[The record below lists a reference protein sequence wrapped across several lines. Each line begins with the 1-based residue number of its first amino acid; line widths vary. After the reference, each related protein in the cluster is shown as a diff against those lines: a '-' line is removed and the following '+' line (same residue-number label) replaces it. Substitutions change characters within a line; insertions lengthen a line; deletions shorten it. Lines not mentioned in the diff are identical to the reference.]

1 MADRMSREV
10 FAVPELPIDAV
21 ELARVADDLRAK
33 ASDLPAAGSAV
44 ADGWTGLSEV
54 YQAPEVEELRT
65 KMSALAPISTDVAE
79 AVRRAASIIDGLAE
93 SLMWVAMRR
102 RGLLEDVEG
111 FTNSPRGSS
120 DRERSDELTSQ
131 IRKLGADIDE
141 LVDRARA
148 DLAGLGQPPTWEVTI
163 PDATAPPVGP
173 RLTWTT
179 RAQKVSDDLVMAPL
193 LALARGGTS
202 RVARLLAAHPEWADL
217 LRERPP
223 APDTVRAWWDTLPP
237 GAVAALIDG
246 APTVIGALGGV
257 PPLAR
262 VAANRMNARERL
274 REVEAEIPGWEL
286 ASTEGA
292 SADLQAERRAAL
304 AALGAERDYLRAV
317 EAGTVQLY
325 LYQPATNRLIEM
337 LGTPGPVTSRVL
349 TYVPGTFTRVDSFYR
364 GEVQG
369 ISQWMTDQ
377 DRAMVTFVWKGG
389 DFPGDDEYAGQAGF
403 GIGLLEA
410 NDPDR
415 AASAGE
421 ALARLQREVA
431 SDPALAHARQ
441 LAAGHSW
448 GIVPI
453 TASEMRGS
461 HYDQVHSLSGA
472 WVPEGWTPNSRTSYS
487 HWSYTDALSMAQDA
501 LLVSAGRAP
510 DTVPV
515 FESHIYETPTDTDV
529 PLGGDLA
536 PFLEPDGPSQRV
548 SLSPLSN
555 HNLIAEV
562 SADNIGP
569 MNDLRKKL
577 YE

>member
-1 MADRMSREV
+1 MSREV

-21 ELARVADDLRAK
+21 ELARVSDDLRTK
-33 ASDLPAAGSAV
+33 ASDLPTAGSAV
-44 ADGWTGLSEV
+44 AGGWTDLSEV
-54 YQAPEVEELRT
+54 YEAPEVEELRT
-65 KMSALAPISTDVAE
+65 KMSAVAPIAADVAE

-93 SLMWVAMRR
+93 NLMWLAMRR

-111 FTNSPRGSS
+111 FTNSPRGSG

-141 LVDRARA
+141 LVDRARV
-148 DLAGLGQPPTWEVTI
+148 DLAGLGLPPTWEVTI

-173 RLTWTT
+173 RVTWAT
-179 RAQKVSDDLVMAPL
+179 RAQTASDDLVMAPL

-202 RVARLLAAHPEWADL
+202 RVARLLAARPEWADL

-223 APDTVRAWWDTLPP
+223 APGAVRAWWDTLPP

-246 APTVIGALGGV
+246 APTVIGSLGGV

-262 VAANRMNARERL
+262 VAANRGNARERL

-304 AALGAERDYLRAV
+304 AALGAERDYFRAV
-317 EAGTVQLY
+317 EAGKVQLY
-325 LYQPATNRLIEM
+325 LYEPEANRIIEM
-337 LGTPGPVTSRVL
+337 LGTPGPVTSRIL

-369 ISQWMTDQ
+369 VSKWMSDQ
-377 DRAMVTFVWKGG
+377 DRAMVAFVWKGT
-389 DFPGDDEYAGQAGF
+389 DFPGDDEYAGQTGM

-415 AASAGE
+415 AAPAGE
-421 ALARLQREVA
+421 ALARFQREVA
-431 SDPALAHARQ
+431 SDPALAHGRQ

-448 GIVPI
+448 GLVPL
-453 TASEMRGS
+453 TASEMQGS

-472 WVPEGWTPNSRTSYS
+472 WVPDGWTPNSRTSYS

-510 DTVPV
+510 DTVTA
-515 FESHIYETPTDTDV
+515 FDSHIYERTTDADV

-536 PFLEPDGPSQRV
+536 PFLDPDGPSQRV
-548 SLSPLSN
+548 SLSPLGN

-562 SADNIGP
+562 SDENRIAL
-569 MNDLRKKL
+569 NDLKERL
-577 YE
+577 FE